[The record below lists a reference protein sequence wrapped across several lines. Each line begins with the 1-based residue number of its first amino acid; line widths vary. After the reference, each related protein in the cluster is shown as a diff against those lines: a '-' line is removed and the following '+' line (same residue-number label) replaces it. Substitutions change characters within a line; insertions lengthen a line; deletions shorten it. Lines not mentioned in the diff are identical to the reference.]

1 MESPRPVDRA
11 PVRLFVRCGER
22 YVPPDPEASWQV
34 ITLPADLGPQAL
46 PAAVDQARQA
56 LRGHRSAQ
64 LLIAG
69 PVTLGV
75 ALGQGLAHE
84 PVAIEYL
91 QLNQVSK
98 EYEVWLTN
106 RRNL

>member
-1 MESPRPVDRA
+1 MERSPAMGRDPVQ
-11 PVRLFVRCGER
+11 LFVRCGER
-22 YVPPDPEASWQV
+22 YTPPEPEGSWQV
-34 ITLPADLGPQAL
+34 ITLPAELGPEAL
-46 PAAVDQARQA
+46 PAAVEQVRRA
-56 LRGHRSAQ
+56 LRGHRAAR

-75 ALGQGLAHE
+75 AIGQGLAHE
-84 PVAIEYL
+84 PVAIDYL
-91 QLNQVSK
+91 QLNQVTK